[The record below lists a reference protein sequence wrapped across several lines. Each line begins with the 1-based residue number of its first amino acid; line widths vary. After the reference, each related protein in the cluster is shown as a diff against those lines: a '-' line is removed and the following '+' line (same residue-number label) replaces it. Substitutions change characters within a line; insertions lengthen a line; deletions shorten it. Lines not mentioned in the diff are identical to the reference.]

1 MSVGPVRTTPVVRP
15 VRPAQAIAPA
25 ANAASAKPAQAPAP
39 KAPVVARGPVDTGSK
54 FGGLVAGTAAGLGG
68 AFSIAL
74 LWMVGG
80 GSLLSGGP
88 IGLGL
93 MALSTAAGA
102 GLGWLG
108 GDRLGDMLEGKKA
121 AGKPHTAAQVAG
133 GAVGGV
139 LGLAGG
145 FWLGAMTLGGL
156 VGTPA
161 IGIVTAVAAAGLGA
175 LGGAEGA
182 KRLASKLFG

>member
-1 MSVGPVRTTPVVRP
+1 MSIGPVRPSTPVRT
-15 VRPAQAIAPA
+15 VRPAA
-25 ANAASAKPAQAPAP
+25 AATPAKPAAPAP
-39 KAPVVARGPVDTGSK
+39 KAPVAARGPVDTGSK
-54 FGGLVAGTAAGLGG
+54 IGGAIAGTAAGVGG
-68 AFSIAL
+68 ALSIAL

-88 IGLGL
+88 VGLGL
-93 MALSTAAGA
+93 MALATATGA

-108 GDRLGDMLEGKKA
+108 GDRLGDTLEGKQA
-121 AGKPHTAAQVAG
+121 AGKRQLAAQVAG

-145 FWLGAMTLGGL
+145 YWLGAMTFGALLGTPVLGL
-156 VGTPA
+156 V
-161 IGIVTAVAAAGLGA
+161 TALGMAALGA

-182 KRLASKLFG
+182 KRLANKIAG